1 MALFGHEQSALCF
14 LKWCGG
20 IMHFRLSNLYRQWG
34 FQSRNWASCT
44 DLYVVVHYYHCF
56 YWHVLRPPLFSLKK
70 TLFSHI
76 SEKTKNIKK
85 TPFSCFSE
93 IRKKWKINKNLCFLK
108 FPKNRKLLFFAVF
121 WFSSIFTN
129 FIETPPHRPKL
140 TNLTFNEFN
149 VHDKSNS
156 GNAHLLTFF
165 DPCFRDGLYE
175 MIAYHL
181 IHLDTHQY
189 AYVSRRI
196 SICIYCI
203 CICLYYWNI

>member
-1 MALFGHEQSALCF
+1 MDPHPWLAQCRLWKFLVVLSRHGTLWSWTKCF
-14 LKWCGG
+14 LFPQMMWRYHAFSIIKLVSAMRFS
-20 IMHFRLSNLYRQWG
+20 ISELSQLHWFICCR
-34 FQSRNWASCT
+34 SLLSLLLLARPS
-44 DLYVVVHYYHCF
+44 
-56 YWHVLRPPLFSLKK
+56 PPLFSLKK

-140 TNLTFNEFN
+140 TNLTLNYFTSSDPH
-149 VHDKSNS
+149 HDISNQP
-156 GNAHLLTFF
+156 G
-165 DPCFRDGLYE
+165 
-175 MIAYHL
+175 
-181 IHLDTHQY
+181 
-189 AYVSRRI
+189 
-196 SICIYCI
+196 
-203 CICLYYWNI
+203 